1 MKLLTALSALAA
13 EAGTI
18 PDRPAATKESLWLMG
33 VGWGSIFVVI
43 AILIVLVLIL
53 NAACRNRQ
61 TK

>member
-18 PDRPAATKESLWLMG
+18 PDRPATTRESLWLMG

-43 AILIVLVLIL
+43 AILIALVLIL
-53 NAACRNRQ
+53 NATCR
-61 TK
+61 KKD